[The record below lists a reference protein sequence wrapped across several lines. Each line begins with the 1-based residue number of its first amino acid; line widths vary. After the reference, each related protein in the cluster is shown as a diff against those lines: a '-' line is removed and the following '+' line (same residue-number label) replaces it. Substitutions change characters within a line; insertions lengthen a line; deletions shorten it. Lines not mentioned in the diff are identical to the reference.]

1 MLRRRKKRSKLTS
14 KRTKGRSRRSAKKWD
29 KRFWK
34 LAKFVAEWSKD
45 PKAKIGAVLT
55 TKTGGAIALGYN
67 GLPVGVEDS
76 AERLTNT
83 KIKLDMIIH
92 AEQNALVIA
101 GQNARGATLYVRSK
115 PICARCAGLII
126 QAGVAR
132 VVALDPEKSDKTSKW
147 RQTGMR
153 AVEMLREAGVDVEF
167 R

>member
-1 MLRRRKKRSKLTS
+1 MTTRRQR
-14 KRTKGRSRRSAKKWD
+14 GSRRSAKKWD

-34 LAKFVAEWSKD
+34 LARFVSGWSKD

-55 TKTGGAIALGYN
+55 TRTGGAIALGYN

-76 AERLTNT
+76 ADRLENQ
-83 KIKLDMIIH
+83 KIKLDMIVH

-101 GQNARGATLYVRSK
+101 GQAARGATIYVRGK

-132 VVALDPEKSDKTSKW
+132 VVAIDPGKSDRNSKW
-147 RQTGMR
+147 RRTGML
-153 AVEMLREAGVDVEF
+153 AVEMLREANLEIDL